1 MKSTLE
7 IVAEQH
13 NDWIRIV
20 KSFGCNFETA
30 EDIVQEMYIKIHI
43 LVSKGTDVMYN
54 ETEINHYYIFRT
66 LRSLFIDLTRK
77 QSKIKI
83 VSLTDSNGK
92 PIEELMKQPEYN
104 EIDDVEKFY
113 EMVNN
118 ALDTFHWYDE
128 KIYRYIEGGESIKGL
143 SDKTTISYYSVY
155 NTYNKVKKRLEKL
168 INRNINKQL

>member
-20 KSFGCNFETA
+20 KSFGCNSETA

-83 VSLTDSNGK
+83 VGYDDLYETLIS
-92 PIEELMKQPEYN
+92 PEFN

-128 KIYRYIEGGESIKGL
+128 KIYRYIEGGESIKAL
-143 SDKTTISYYSVY
+143 SDKTKISYYSVY

>member
-20 KSFGCNFETA
+20 KSFGCNSETA

-83 VSLTDSNGK
+83 VGYDDLYETLIS
-92 PIEELMKQPEYN
+92 PEFN

-143 SDKTTISYYSVY
+143 SDKTKISYYSVY

>member
-1 MKSTLE
+1 MKTTLE

-13 NDWIRIV
+13 KTWINIV
-20 KSFGCNFETA
+20 KSFGCNPETA

-43 LVSKGTDVMYN
+43 LVSKGTNVMYN
-54 ETEINHYYIFRT
+54 ETEINHFYIFRT

-77 QSKIKI
+77 QSKINI
-83 VSLTDSNGK
+83 VGY
-92 PIEELMKQPEYN
+92 EELDESLKAPEYN

-113 EMVNN
+113 KMVNN
-118 ALDTFHWYDE
+118 ALDTYHWYDK
-128 KIYRYIEGGESIKGL
+128 KIYQYIEAGESIKGL

>member
-13 NDWIRIV
+13 DDWIKIV
-20 KSFGCNFETA
+20 KSFNCNSETA

-43 LVSKGTDVMYN
+43 LVSKGTNVMYN

-77 QSKIKI
+77 QNKVKI
-83 VSLTDSNGK
+83 VGYDNLNDTLIS
-92 PIEELMKQPEYN
+92 PEF
-104 EIDDVEKFY
+104 EDIDDVEKFY
-113 EMVNN
+113 KMVNN
-118 ALDTFHWYDE
+118 ALDTYHWYDK
-128 KIYRYIEGGESIKGL
+128 KIYQYIEGGESIKGL

-168 INRNINKQL
+168 INRNLNKKL

>member
-20 KSFGCNFETA
+20 KSFGCNSETA

-43 LVSKGTDVMYN
+43 LISKGTDVMYN

-83 VSLTDSNGK
+83 VGYDDLYETLIS
-92 PIEELMKQPEYN
+92 PEFN

-128 KIYRYIEGGESIKGL
+128 KIYRYIEGGESIKAL
-143 SDKTTISYYSVY
+143 SDKTKISYYSVY

>member
-20 KSFGCNFETA
+20 KSFGCNSETA

-77 QSKIKI
+77 QGKIKI
-83 VSLTDSNGK
+83 VGYDDLYETLIS
-92 PIEELMKQPEYN
+92 PEFN

-113 EMVNN
+113 EIVNN